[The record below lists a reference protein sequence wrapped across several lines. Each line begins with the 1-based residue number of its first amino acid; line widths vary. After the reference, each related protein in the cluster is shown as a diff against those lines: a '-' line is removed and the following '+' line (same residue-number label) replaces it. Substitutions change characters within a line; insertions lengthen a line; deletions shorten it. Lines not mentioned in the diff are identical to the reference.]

1 MYAKMKIGLRTKI
14 CLSLVII
21 MLFVILS
28 FILLNQ
34 QITSIEQSQTY
45 IVKHDFKV
53 HNLTH
58 EIESQLIE
66 MENNVRGS
74 II

>member
-1 MYAKMKIGLRTKI
+1 M
-14 CLSLVII
+14 
-21 MLFVILS
+21 
-28 FILLNQ
+28 
-34 QITSIEQSQTY
+34 
-45 IVKHDFKV
+45 VKHDFKV

-74 II
+74 IIIYIEESVKMCLNCV